1 MKNGGY
7 DTMHLYMNYDG
18 NQSKG
23 VCDDGFRLAN
33 SIINRCEMML
43 A

>member
-1 MKNGGY
+1 MKNGTY